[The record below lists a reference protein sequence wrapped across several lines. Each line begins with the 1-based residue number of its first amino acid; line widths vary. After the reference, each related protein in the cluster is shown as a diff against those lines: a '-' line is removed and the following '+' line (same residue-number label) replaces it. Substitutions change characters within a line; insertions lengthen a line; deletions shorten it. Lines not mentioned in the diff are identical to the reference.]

1 MIQRILLKAL
11 PALAVVALLCLAVDS
26 AYADDPPQGE
36 KAKKAKKGTQRVVEA
51 APDADADA
59 DADADVADEGGG
71 LQAAKFLPLGKPNLK
86 VKIPQFKDGELEC
99 VMRAEEMTRIGDDDI
114 DIKTMNIEFVE
125 DGEPSMTI
133 NLLEANYNLTDRLLS
148 TDKRAVVQ
156 RADFTLVGDSLDFDT
171 VKRHGR
177 MMGKVRMVI
186 HDSSGFV
193 KEKEPDEA
201 AILAAGAG
209 VAGVISGPW
218 VGKLALEL
226 SVSIREKAKTP
237 TETQNEKSN
246 ETANP

>member
-11 PALAVVALLCLAVDS
+11 PVLAVVALLCLAVDS

-59 DADADVADEGGG
+59 ADEGGG

-133 NLLEANYNLTDRLLS
+133 KLLEANYNLTDRLLS

-193 KEKEPDEA
+193 KEKEQDEA
-201 AILAAGAG
+201 AILVADAG

-226 SVSIREKAKTP
+226 SVSIREKAKIAAGNETG
-237 TETQNEKSN
+237 TETPNEKLN